1 MNAIAVFI
9 ADLIPAKGSRYF
21 PLGKKRRRI
30 IFSLLPQVL
39 LLWLA
44 LLGKVLLPG
53 LAGIAFAGAVFS
65 ALFIGATLTGA
76 ALVFF

>member
-1 MNAIAVFI
+1 MPCSQEFGVLMIYYAPRYYDSMNAIAVFI

-44 LLGKVLLPG
+44 SLGKVLL
-53 LAGIAFAGAVFS
+53 
-65 ALFIGATLTGA
+65 
-76 ALVFF
+76 LVWLG